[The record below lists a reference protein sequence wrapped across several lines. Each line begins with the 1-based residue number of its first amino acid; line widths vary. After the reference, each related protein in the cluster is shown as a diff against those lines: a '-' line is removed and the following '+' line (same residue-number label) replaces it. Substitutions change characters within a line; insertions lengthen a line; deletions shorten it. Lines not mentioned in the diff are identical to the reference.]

1 MSDKKQSSVEWLV
14 EKIQQANPSFKFDA
28 LIRQA
33 KAMHKE
39 EIVNAYL
46 TCYQEYTAEG
56 KHWEMGMNPKETF
69 KEYYN
74 ETYGDE

>member
-39 EIVNAYL
+39 ETCQFVSDYL
-46 TCYQEYTAEG
+46 DDDADITAE
-56 KHWEMGMNPKETF
+56 
-69 KEYYN
+69 EYYDQI
-74 ETYGDE
+74 YGDE

>member
-1 MSDKKQSSVEWLV
+1 MSKQSSVEWLV

-39 EIVNAYL
+39 EIIKF
-46 TCYQEYTAEG
+46 AED
-56 KHWEMGMNPKETF
+56 WEKSNLDCKEDL
-69 KEYYN
+69 YN
-74 ETYGDE
+74 ETYGDNTP

>member
-28 LIRQA
+28 LKRQA
-33 KAMHKE
+33 KAMHRE
-39 EIVNAYL
+39 EIENAFDVGSDSYYDL
-46 TCYQEYTAEG
+46 S
-56 KHWEMGMNPKETF
+56 NPSNSED
-69 KEYYN
+69 YYN